1 MSSGSRLK
9 LKSKRDESRDCNQY
23 QEKGMGREDYSWMI
37 RFFGGR
43 LFSSHGVFPLSA
55 MALGGFFWRRKKRGS
70 ETMEVCTSGF
80 AEHQRAI
87 LLAVG
92 VHRE

>member
-1 MSSGSRLK
+1 MV
-9 LKSKRDESRDCNQY
+9 
-23 QEKGMGREDYSWMI
+23 

-55 MALGGFFWRRKKRGS
+55 MDLGVFFWRWK
-70 ETMEVCTSGF
+70 TMGNEMMKVCTSGF

-87 LLAVG
+87 LLV
-92 VHRE
+92 VEMHRE